1 MNIPLGTILFLCP
14 CGGSTATNN
23 GLLIA
28 NDGEVLRV
36 HILHSRES
44 AVRLLERYE
53 PITDPLNK
61 RPWRGTVDG
70 WAIPE
75 TSFIEDVCVE
85 GLLAM
90 VILGAFADA
99 SAAGELVSVRMLDTP
114 RLLAFAHSAD
124 GQEALCIWC
133 DAQGHHVAH
142 LMSLED
148 VKSTSLKLAKILDV
162 RARKRLL
169 DMVRLVGMPAASARP
184 SVIFHGAAAAMIGD
198 VFEKRQRRER
208 RS

>member
-36 HILHSRES
+36 HIFHSREN

-53 PITDPLNK
+53 PITDPLYK
-61 RPWRGTVDG
+61 RPWRGTVAD

-75 TSFIEDVCVE
+75 TCSIEDMCVE

-90 VILGAFADA
+90 EILVAFADA
-99 SAAGELVSVRMLDTP
+99 SEAGELVSVRMLDTP
-114 RLLAFAHSAD
+114 RLLVFSHSAD

-133 DAQGHHVAH
+133 DAQGHHVAQ
-142 LMSLED
+142 LMSVED
-148 VKSTSLKLAKILDV
+148 VRATSLKLATMLDG
-162 RARKRLL
+162 RARKRLI
-169 DMVRLVGMPAASARP
+169 DMARGIGMPTVSARP
-184 SVIFHGAAAAMIGD
+184 SVFFHGAAAALIGD
-198 VFEKRQRRER
+198 VFEKRQRREQ